1 MRVCRSWPGLQL
13 SCVKDSRG
21 LAPGRPVQRA
31 EQRAE
36 LWSSRAG
43 HKHESPAGAGELSGE
58 AICCYNN
65 DTTGSHSPLS
75 GALSSAQSSVVGRVD
90 SSAQNSTISP
100 PSPRSKKVISELG
113 SAERQARVC
122 FCLDFQH
129 PSCSLLTLRWSD
141 ISYHEDRHM
150 TDAIWEKYYLSINLH

>member
-1 MRVCRSWPGLQL
+1 MCRSWPVLQL

-21 LAPGRPVQRA
+21 LGPERPVQRA
-31 EQRAE
+31 QTPARALACQPGRSE
-36 LWSSRAG
+36 ARLVA
-43 HKHESPAGAGELSGE
+43 AGE

-65 DTTGSHSPLS
+65 DTTGSHSALS
-75 GALSSAQSSVVGRVD
+75 GAQHSPLLSSAPSGWQSGP
-90 SSAQNSTISP
+90 TISP

-129 PSCSLLTLRWSD
+129 PSFSLLTLRWSE
-141 ISYHEDRHM
+141 ISIQDG
-150 TDAIWEKYYLSINLH
+150 